1 MNYVIDDFKNLQLL
15 SALNDRIRTFLNK
28 QLEGYGLDCGEVFIN
43 IVDDPVTLE
52 LVSSESLYEVGIAC
66 LMQDREPTYVQGLTQ
81 AFSKPWTFDEADRI
95 RKPSLYDIEKI
106 MRKLLDEAKY
116 QWSR

>member
-1 MNYVIDDFKNLQLL
+1 MNNVIDDSKDPQLL
-15 SALNDRIRTFLNK
+15 NASNDRIRTFLNK
-28 QLEGYGLDCGEVFIN
+28 QLEGYGLDCGEVYIN

-52 LVSSESLYEVGIAC
+52 LVSSESLLEVGFTC
-66 LMQDREPTYVQGLTQ
+66 LVQDREPTYVQGLTQ

-106 MRKLLDEAKY
+106 MRKLQDEAKY